1 MELVVLTMFR
11 GAFVFYFLWVTA
23 GTQEIGCVNSALLMA
38 IEGRTLR
45 KSEVVRRSIAWAE
58 LVFPAWFVFLACC
71 LVSVP
76 CQGQEN
82 QPADKPSSN
91 TASQQATEK
100 TAGQNSQPPTAE
112 EQEQQPK
119 KKKKSGGRGAF
130 VVAPLPISSPAI
142 GSGIVPVL
150 GYIFPF
156 STKDKISPP
165 STIGVAGLVTNNGS
179 RGFAVGGQLF
189 VKDNAYEITSGFA
202 RGNVD
207 YSIYGNGVASGLK
220 LPLQQTGH
228 AFFGEVLRRV
238 GWKLF
243 VGPRFITGS
252 SFVTVKPNDVMNFP
266 IPPGVGLHTTLT
278 SIGARLTR
286 DTRPNHFYPTGGTFF
301 TFTSDFFSQALG
313 SKYSFQSF
321 RTEFDKYW
329 SVSKAQVLA
338 YDAYFCAT
346 SGAPPFYGN
355 CIYGTSNELR
365 GYTAGRYFTRDSLAT
380 QLEYRLVLPKKFGLV
395 AFGGLG
401 STIPGGSQ
409 LLQRVQT
416 SHFLPAGGGGLRFEL
431 SKKYHVNLRADI
443 AQGRDGHTFAMGVG
457 EAF

>member
-1 MELVVLTMFR
+1 
-11 GAFVFYFLWVTA
+11 
-23 GTQEIGCVNSALLMA
+23 MA
-38 IEGRTLR
+38 IEGRILR
-45 KSEVVRRSIAWAE
+45 KSEVARRSIALAE
-58 LVFPAWFVFLACC
+58 LFFRVWFVCVACF
-71 LVSVP
+71 SAAVP
-76 CQGQEN
+76 CLGQEN
-82 QPADKPSSN
+82 QPVDKPSGS
-91 TASQQATEK
+91 ASSQQTATQ
-100 TAGQNSQPPTAE
+100 TSGQNSQSPTAD
-112 EQEQQPK
+112 QPKRKAK
-119 KKKKSGGRGAF
+119 KKKLGGRGAF

-142 GSGIVPVL
+142 GTGIVPLL

-156 STKDKISPP
+156 STKDKVSPP

-189 VKDNAYEITSGFA
+189 LKENTYEITAGFA

-207 YSIYGNGVASGLK
+207 YNIYGNGIASGLR

-238 GWKLF
+238 GWKFF
-243 VGPRFITGS
+243 VGPRFITGN
-252 SFVTVKPNDVMNFP
+252 SFVTIRPNDVMNFP
-266 IPPGVGLHTTLT
+266 IPPGIGLHTNLT

-286 DTRPNHFYPTGGTFF
+286 DTRPNHFYPIGGTFF
-301 TFTSDFFSQALG
+301 TFTSDFFSQALD
-313 SKYSFQSF
+313 SKYSFQSY

-329 SVSKAQVLA
+329 SVSKAQVVA

-346 SGAPPFYGN
+346 GGQPPFYGN

-365 GYTAGRYFTRDSLAT
+365 GYTAGHYFTRYSLAT
-380 QLEYRLVLPKKFGLV
+380 QLEYRLVLPKRFGLV

-401 STIPGGSQ
+401 GTIPGGSQ

-416 SHFLPAGGGGLRFEL
+416 NHFLPAGGGGLRFEL

-443 AQGRDGHTFAMGVG
+443 AQGRDGHTFGMGVG